1 MVNLKPLL
9 FALLPVVT
17 TPRTALRNLPA
28 YAATNLSQ
36 TPAYITFVHD
46 SKHKHKLCRKTWER
60 GRPAIDGE
68 RITDSWLRRIST
80 CECRWRF
87 RVTQDEL
94 LDMAEALEIPEYIV
108 TPSQYAF
115 DNIEALALTL
125 ACFRTAGD
133 QYEMSTTYCHS
144 QSAIS
149 EIVNYIVTFIDSRWS
164 HLLDFDHTNLLSPH
178 NLETYAAAIHGA
190 GAPLTGVWS
199 FIDCTIR
206 RLTRP
211 SQWQRVAYSG
221 HKKFH
226 ALKFQAIML

>member
-17 TPRTALRNLPA
+17 SPPTALRNLPA
-28 YAATNLSQ
+28 YTATDLSQ
-36 TPAYITFVHD
+36 TPAYITFVHT
-46 SKHKHKLCRKTWER
+46 SKHKPKSCWKTWER
-60 GRPAIDGE
+60 GWPAIDGE
-68 RITDSWLRRIST
+68 RITDSWLRQISM
-80 CECRWRF
+80 CKCRWCFRPLY

-94 LDMAEALEIPEYIV
+94 LDMAEALKIPEYIV
-108 TPSQYAF
+108 TPSQYVF

-125 ACFRTAGD
+125 AHFRTAGD
-133 QYEMSTTYCHS
+133 QYEMSTTYCRS

-190 GAPLTGVWS
+190 GAPLTGVWG

-206 RLTRP
+206 WIAHP
-211 SQWQRVAYSG
+211 SQWQ
-221 HKKFH
+221 
-226 ALKFQAIML
+226 